1 MNRQREPP
9 TDAPPSYARFIP
21 SRAAKKDLRPAVL
34 LVSAFSSIYGIVAGA
49 AVLHRRSDDSSS
61 IPAKLSTVYLVLAIL
76 YFFCAAIELFGFA
89 AAWRSSIRLVRSYF
103 WGSATVA
110 VVVTA
115 AEIMRVVVHFTDKA
129 DIINTCESSYSSDI
143 SNGTATSAD
152 VTSYCTDQWQ
162 NNSYVDIALLL
173 FSFFLSFFFA
183 SLTAS
188 YLHQLQNPQLL
199 RTHAPT
205 LAASSQ
211 YAPTLSGA
219 YPLQPYPSS
228 SSAVP
233 AYPGP
238 TGPYR
243 PPSYAPGQLPT
254 YDNPYG
260 VALGAE
266 KDDGSGAGAGGGAA
280 EGTKGDSPFAD
291 YVERMHDQ
299 RGMPEQTTLLVR
311 RPGEGVEE
319 FETRQAEHEAE
330 LERRRVGAYGES
342 TETVTLEAGRRV

>member
-1 MNRQREPP
+1 MQ
-9 TDAPPSYARFIP
+9 ARAG
-21 SRAAKKDLRPAVL
+21 RGV
-34 LVSAFSSIYGIVAGA
+34 YGIVAGA
-49 AVLHRRSDDSSS
+49 TVLHRRSDDSTS
-61 IPAKLSTVYLVLAIL
+61 IPSKLSTVYLVLAIL
-76 YFFCAAIELFGFA
+76 YFLCAAIELAGFA
-89 AAWRSSIRLVRSYF
+89 AVWRSSIRLVRSYF

-115 AEIMRVVVHFTDKA
+115 AEIMRVVVHFTDKGDMLKA
-129 DIINTCESSYSSDI
+129 CESSYSSDI
-143 SNGTATSAD
+143 SNGTTTSTD
-152 VTSYCTDQWQ
+152 VTSYCSDTWK

-205 LAASSQ
+205 LAGSSQ
-211 YAPTLSGA
+211 YAPALSGS

-233 AYPGP
+233 AYPGA
-238 TGPYR
+238 GLYA

-254 YDNPYG
+254 YDNAYG

-266 KDDGSGAGAGGGAA
+266 KDGSGAGEGGA
-280 EGTKGDSPFAD
+280 EGAKGNSPFS
-291 YVERMHDQ
+291 DQ
-299 RGMPEQTTLLVR
+299 VGHMQEGVPEQAMLLVR
-311 RPGEGVEE
+311 RPGEGIEE
-319 FETRQAEHEAE
+319 FETRQAEHDAE
-330 LERRRVGAYGES
+330 QERRRMGAYGES
-342 TETVTLEAGRRV
+342 TETVTLEAGRHV